1 MKQVSRP
8 MLSRLRTIVLRLS
21 RRERVTAGIL
31 AKSLEVS
38 QRTIARDLDYLANG
52 LELPISYDFQL
63 KSYVL
68 NGPIPSIL
76 SINPKQED

>member
-1 MKQVSRP
+1 
-8 MLSRLRTIVLRLS
+8 MLSRLRSIVLRLS
-21 RRERVTAGIL
+21 RGERVTAGIL

-76 SINPKQED
+76 SINPNLEAQE

>member
-21 RRERVTAGIL
+21 RRERVTASIL